1 MIRLVNE
8 LANILD
14 TAGRRELDR
23 TSNARVNS
31 CFGAIWSS
39 REGVEMRNGAPGGIR
54 TPDHLVRSQV
64 LYPTELPVL
73 AGAVFSWRAVAPSSE
88 LDPVFRE

>member
-1 MIRLVNE
+1 
-8 LANILD
+8 
-14 TAGRRELDR
+14 
-23 TSNARVNS
+23 
-31 CFGAIWSS
+31 
-39 REGVEMRNGAPGGIR
+39 MRNGAPGGIR

-88 LDPVFRE
+88 LDPVFREWPL